1 MAVAIYAGTFD
12 PITNGHVDII
22 ERASGLFD
30 RLIVGVACSSR
41 KQPFFS
47 LEDRLAM
54 VREVV
59 STMGDVEVVEVDGLL
74 VDFSQR
80 CGASVIVRGVRA
92 VSDFD
97 YEFQMAGMNSE
108 LNSTIQT
115 VMLPSMHKYAY
126 ISSTMVR
133 EIVALGGDASSFVNP
148 VVQAYLKRL

>member
-1 MAVAIYAGTFD
+1 MAVAVYAGTFD

-22 ERASGLFD
+22 ERANGLFD

-74 VDFSQR
+74 VDFSRR

-97 YEFQMAGMNSE
+97 YEFQMAGMNSD

-133 EIVALGGDASSFVNP
+133 EIVALGGDASSFVDP